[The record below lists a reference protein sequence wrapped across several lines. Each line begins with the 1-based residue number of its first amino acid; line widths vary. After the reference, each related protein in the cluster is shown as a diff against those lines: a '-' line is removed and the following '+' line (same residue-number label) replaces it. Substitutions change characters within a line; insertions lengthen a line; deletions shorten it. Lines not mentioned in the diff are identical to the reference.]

1 MGLCFSD
8 CCYIDNKNYIKHE
21 IIYKN
26 CYKCN
31 DTFKIHTGG
40 FSERKSCRHHNFD
53 NNGVCIDCHN
63 NKDNLTSYTC
73 YHVKKFGYFNF

>member
-8 CCYIDNKNYIKHE
+8 CCYIDNKNGINHK
-21 IIYKN
+21 IIYKK

-40 FSERKSCRHHNFD
+40 FSERRSCRYHNFD
-53 NNGVCIDCHN
+53 NNGVCKDCHN
-63 NKDNLTSYTC
+63 HKDNLTSFTC
-73 YHVKKFGYFNF
+73 YHVKKFSYFNF